1 MPLAFRARRLGFKPV
16 SRVYGPDLMR
26 RLTEVSAQKGY
37 RQFYYEGGREPI
49 VHRLAG
55 SGVK

>member
-1 MPLAFRARRLGFKPV
+1 MLLVFRARRLGFKPV

-37 RQFYYEGGREPI
+37 RQFYYEGEPGLI
-49 VHRLAG
+49 IHRLAG
-55 SGVK
+55 IRS